1 MGERAIAE
9 RCEPILEGRRQVA
22 QMRLPA
28 SPPLLSRAALPP
40 PACRRPESG
49 AGELAGGVLQW
60 RGGRSGSGGSGWKST
75 AEPRAAAPAL
85 AECWPLWETLA
96 QGHRAPLEIA
106 RALEADPATGLFQAL
121 APPRRQRAPPSK
133 NSPLSVP
140 ADPCSGRA
148 AACGHAAWTAH
159 LA

>member
-1 MGERAIAE
+1 MAERAIAE
-9 RCEPILEGRRQVA
+9 RCEPILEGGRQVA
-22 QMRLPA
+22 RMRLPA

-40 PACRRPESG
+40 PARRRPGSG
-49 AGELAGGVLQW
+49 SGELAGGVLRW
-60 RGGRSGSGGSGWKST
+60 RGRSGPRGSGWKST
-75 AEPRAAAPAL
+75 AEPRAAVPAL
-85 AECWPLWETLA
+85 AECRPLWETLA

-121 APPRRQRAPPSK
+121 APPRRQQAPPSK

-148 AACGHAAWTAH
+148 AACGHAAWTAR